1 MSTGITRGPPSPPQ
15 SNQSATRSNI
25 VQHRISALLDMN
37 PQHELRLQARCRSGE
52 SFMIMQARAHQSTAP
67 EVSQKGPL
75 PPSPEPPASRQ
86 EPHCYHLS
94 EQRLATRDAL

>member
-1 MSTGITRGPPSPPQ
+1 
-15 SNQSATRSNI
+15 
-25 VQHRISALLDMN
+25 
-37 PQHELRLQARCRSGE
+37 
-52 SFMIMQARAHQSTAP
+52 MIMQARAHQSTAP